1 MFFIFVMCVFLNIED
16 KIKNPLGFLDDWE
29 DDLLFRYPEKDLK
42 SKEGYRDYDTSDRA
56 KGFEEIEMTANQ
68 NPPKRWFKNHEGKQL
83 HLITSDVGVP
93 NSIIN
98 HMAFS
103 TKNLKDVVLHLRKNN
118 INYWTDEG
126 EKNIIRYR
134 KDGVRQVKIQDPE
147 VHWIEMNEAY

>member
-1 MFFIFVMCVFLNIED
+1 MKTLYLFLLLPLILLSQQEGFKLSFNHQALPVKKLQETGDFYI
-16 KIKNPLGFLDDWE
+16 KIL
-29 DDLLFRYPEKDLK
+29 
-42 SKEGYRDYDTSDRA
+42 
-56 KGFEEIEMTANQ
+56 GFEEIEMTANQ

-147 VHWIEMNEAY
+147 GHWIEINEAY

>member
-1 MFFIFVMCVFLNIED
+1 MKALYLFLFLPLILLSQQEGFKLSFNHQALPVTKLQETGDFYI
-16 KIKNPLGFLDDWE
+16 KIL
-29 DDLLFRYPEKDLK
+29 
-42 SKEGYRDYDTSDRA
+42 
-56 KGFEEIEMTANQ
+56 GFEEIEMTANQ

-147 VHWIEMNEAY
+147 GHWIEINEAY

>member
-1 MFFIFVMCVFLNIED
+1 MKALYLFLLLPLILLSQQEGFKLSFNHQALPVTKLQETGDFYI
-16 KIKNPLGFLDDWE
+16 KIL
-29 DDLLFRYPEKDLK
+29 
-42 SKEGYRDYDTSDRA
+42 
-56 KGFEEIEMTANQ
+56 GFEEIEMTANQ

-147 VHWIEMNEAY
+147 GHWIEINEAY

>member
-1 MFFIFVMCVFLNIED
+1 MKALYLFLLLPLILLSQQEGFKLSFNHQALPVTKLQETGDFYI
-16 KIKNPLGFLDDWE
+16 KIL
-29 DDLLFRYPEKDLK
+29 
-42 SKEGYRDYDTSDRA
+42 
-56 KGFEEIEMTANQ
+56 GFEEIEMTANQ

-147 VHWIEMNEAY
+147 VHWIEINEAY